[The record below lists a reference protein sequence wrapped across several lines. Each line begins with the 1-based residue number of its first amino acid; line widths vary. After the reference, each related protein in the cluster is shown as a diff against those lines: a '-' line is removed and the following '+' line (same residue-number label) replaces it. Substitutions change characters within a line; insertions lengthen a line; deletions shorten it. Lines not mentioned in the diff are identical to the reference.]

1 MGNRR
6 AFEIAFVGLKPG
18 LHVFEYRVDD
28 KFFADYGEQDFT
40 NCIANIKL
48 SLDKKNG
55 FMQLH
60 FDVDGNVEVTC
71 DRCGNT
77 LQKQLWDEFN
87 IIVKM
92 VDDPELMNEQEADP
106 DVYYIGRNESHLQ
119 VADWMY
125 EFVNLSIPM
134 QNVCGE
140 DAEGKSLCNEEV
152 IKKLE
157 QMESNVNKEVNPLW
171 KELEKLKGFDK
182 SEEKEN

>member
-1 MGNRR
+1 
-6 AFEIAFVGLKPG
+6 
-18 LHVFEYRVDD
+18 
-28 KFFADYGEQDFT
+28 
-40 NCIANIKL
+40 
-48 SLDKKNG
+48 
-55 FMQLH
+55 
-60 FDVDGNVEVTC
+60 
-71 DRCGNT
+71 
-77 LQKQLWDEFN
+77 
-87 IIVKM
+87 
-92 VDDPELMNEQEADP
+92 
-106 DVYYIGRNESHLQ
+106 NESHLQ